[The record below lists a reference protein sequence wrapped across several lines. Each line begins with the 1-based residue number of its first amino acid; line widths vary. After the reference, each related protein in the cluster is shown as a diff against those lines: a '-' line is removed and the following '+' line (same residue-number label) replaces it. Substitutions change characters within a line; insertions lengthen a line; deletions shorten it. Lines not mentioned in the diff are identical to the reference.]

1 MKTFNQL
8 NINDVLY
15 ILTEYDDLYICK
27 VTKIIES
34 WRMKR
39 IIYDYADKYT
49 VKMTSRY
56 IDIPEIAFD
65 DTSYMESNAACLFE
79 LYLNKNEV
87 LEDLDKR
94 IDILMKHKGTLNNL
108 YK

>member
-15 ILTEYDDLYICK
+15 ILTECDDLYICR
-27 VTKIIES
+27 VTNIIES

-49 VKMTSRY
+49 DKMTSRY
-56 IDIPEIAFD
+56 VDIPEIAFD
-65 DTSYMESNAACLFE
+65 DTSYMESNSPCLFE

-94 IDILMKHKGTLNNL
+94 IDILMRHKNTLNDL

>member
-8 NINDVLY
+8 NINDVIY
-15 ILTEYDDLYICK
+15 ILTECDDLYICK

-34 WRMKR
+34 WRTKR

-49 VKMTSRY
+49 DQMTSRY

-65 DTSYMESNAACLFE
+65 DTSYMQSDAACLFE
-79 LYLNKNEV
+79 LYLNRNEV

-94 IDILMKHKGTLNNL
+94 IGILMKHKDTLNDL

>member
-15 ILTEYDDLYICK
+15 ILTECDDLYICK
-27 VTKIIES
+27 VINIIES
-34 WRMKR
+34 YYMKR

-49 VKMTSRY
+49 DKITSRY
-56 IDIPEIAFD
+56 VDIPEIAFD
-65 DTSYMESNAACLFE
+65 DTSYMDSDKPCLFE

-87 LEDLDKR
+87 LEDIDKR
-94 IDILMKHKGTLNNL
+94 IDTLMKHKNTLNDL

>member
-15 ILTEYDDLYICK
+15 VLTECDDLYICK

-39 IIYDYADKYT
+39 IIYDFADKYT
-49 VKMTSRY
+49 DKMTSRY

-65 DTSYMESNAACLFE
+65 DTSYMDSDKPCLFE

-87 LEDLDKR
+87 LEDIDKR
-94 IDILMKHKGTLNNL
+94 IEVLMKHKNTLNGL
-108 YK
+108 Y